1 MILQGIKIK
10 QLLFCHGFV
19 VNNNMGFNH
28 FIIII
33 FILIIIKGEQ

>member
-19 VNNNMGFNH
+19 VNNMGFNH